1 MWVDIC
7 HMWVVT
13 RDGGMLPWKCLARAD
28 AGMRNHCTSLPACP
42 VSDLGYP
49 LRHRS
54 CSTIGQSIL
63 ILCSHWLVYT
73 QGSAQQ
79 PLPGSMKGTAVLPT
93 GCVPAIISLNLTSGS
108 GFIPSFVSE
117 NCVSADEQN
126 AISVRDLNIDFV
138 CVCLYLYL
146 S

>member
-1 MWVDIC
+1 
-7 HMWVVT
+7 
-13 RDGGMLPWKCLARAD
+13 MLPWKCLARAD

-54 CSTIGQSIL
+54 CSPIGQSKL
-63 ILCSHWLVYT
+63 IQCSHWLVYT

-93 GCVPAIISLNLTSGS
+93 GCVPAIISLNLTSVGLDLGS
-108 GFIPSFVSE
+108 SHHSFRKIVFLLTNKMLSVSE
-117 NCVSADEQN
+117 ISILILCMSLSVSEL
-126 AISVRDLNIDFV
+126 ISSLKYRIR
-138 CVCLYLYL
+138 Y
-146 S
+146 SRP